1 MKKHNACIARS
12 GIQYYLLSELPN
24 LNLKEIPREYRDMK
38 VFAVYRPSFVLED
51 AKEKFIG
58 KPIRVEHQWIYSEND
73 KDILGHIGNEV
84 KIKHQ
89 KGEVAL
95 YSPLEIDSD
104 EKLPSFKELSPGYEA
119 VNKWQPGV
127 TPSGEEYQIVCT
139 EITNV
144 NHLAIVETA
153 RGGKDMKI
161 LDGGKKMAVHS
172 GLLYFVK
179 KKLSGVNDGND
190 ANSFGSIIDKLTANI
205 KNVSDEE
212 LSGMTESLIKCVKDL
227 PDSDEK
233 EKVIRY
239 IADIPLLKEEDEK
252 VVDEALSCIKES
264 FNSLDSDAVSETM
277 EKKDM
282 ENPKKETEEK
292 KDGLDAKSEV
302 PSATASVSPVQTPT
316 EKKEPAGEPK
326 PEEKKETDGDA
337 ISKLV
342 DAIDSMNKKLDAILG
357 GKKEE
362 PKKEPKEEPKK
373 EEPKEEPKK
382 EEPKADGC
390 GEGGKAPEET
400 PKVEDSAPSS
410 LPQYT
415 QSLGSIEKG
424 YSLDDVF
431 ARLKGKGGK

>member
-24 LNLKEIPREYRDMK
+24 LKLNGIPREYRDLK

-58 KPIRVEHQWIYSEND
+58 KPIRIEHQWIYSEDD
-73 KDILGHIGNEV
+73 KDIIGHIGSEV

-139 EITNV
+139 EITDI

-179 KKLSGVNDGND
+179 KKIKGVNDGND
-190 ANSFGSIIDKLTANI
+190 ANSFGVLIDKLTENI
-205 KNVSDEE
+205 KNISNEE
-212 LSGMTESLIKCVKDL
+212 LSEITEKLIKCVEDL
-227 PDSDEK
+227 PDSNEK

-252 VVDEALSCIKES
+252 VVNEALSCIKES

-282 ENPKKETEEK
+282 ENPQNETEEK
-292 KDGLDAKSEV
+292 KDGLNAKPDV
-302 PSATASVSPVQTPT
+302 PSATASASPVQTPT
-316 EKKEPAGEPK
+316 EANKPADEPK
-326 PEEKKETDGDA
+326 PEEKKELDGDA
-337 ISKLV
+337 ISKLA

-357 GKKEE
+357 EKKEE
-362 PKKEPKEEPKK
+362 SKEVKKDESNTN
-373 EEPKEEPKK
+373 
-382 EEPKADGC
+382 GC
-390 GEGGKAPEET
+390 GEADKAAAEK

-415 QSLGSIEKG
+415 QSLGAIEKG

-431 ARLKGKGGK
+431 ARLKGGK

>member
-24 LNLKEIPREYRDMK
+24 LKLKEIPREYRDLK

-58 KPIRVEHQWIYSEND
+58 KPIRIEHQWIYSEDD
-73 KDILGHIGNEV
+73 KDIIGHIGSEV

-139 EITNV
+139 EITDI

-179 KKLSGVNDGND
+179 KKIKGVNDGND
-190 ANSFGSIIDKLTANI
+190 ANSFGVLIDKLTENI
-205 KNVSDEE
+205 KNISNEE
-212 LSGMTESLIKCVKDL
+212 LSEITEKLIKCVEDL
-227 PDSDEK
+227 PDSNEK

-252 VVDEALSCIKES
+252 VVNEALSCIKES

-282 ENPKKETEEK
+282 ENPKNETEEK
-292 KDGLDAKSEV
+292 KDGLNAKPDVS
-302 PSATASVSPVQTPT
+302 SATANVSSAQTTT
-316 EKKEPAGEPK
+316 EANKSADKPK
-326 PEEKKETDGDA
+326 TEEKKELDGDA
-337 ISKLV
+337 ISKLA

-357 GKKEE
+357 EKKEE
-362 PKKEPKEEPKK
+362 SKEVKKDESNTN
-373 EEPKEEPKK
+373 
-382 EEPKADGC
+382 GC
-390 GEGGKAPEET
+390 GEADKAAAEK

-415 QSLGSIEKG
+415 QSLGAIEKG

-431 ARLKGKGGK
+431 ARLKGGK

>member
-24 LNLKEIPREYRDMK
+24 LKLKEIPREYRDLK

-58 KPIRVEHQWIYSEND
+58 KPIRIEHQWIYSEDD
-73 KDILGHIGNEV
+73 KDIIGHIGSEV
-84 KIKHQ
+84 KIKHI

-95 YSPLEIDSD
+95 YAPLEIDSD

-139 EITNV
+139 EITDV

-179 KKLSGVNDGND
+179 RKLGGINDGND
-190 ANSFGSIIDKLTANI
+190 ANSFGAIIDKLTENI

-252 VVDEALSCIKES
+252 VVNEALSCIKES

-282 ENPKKETEEK
+282 ENPNQEVEKKKEF
-292 KDGLDAKSEV
+292 
-302 PSATASVSPVQTPT
+302 
-316 EKKEPAGEPK
+316 
-326 PEEKKETDGDA
+326 DGDA

-357 GKKEE
+357 EKKEE
-362 PKKEPKEEPKK
+362 PKKEPKKDESQIGGCNNASEEK
-373 EEPKEEPKK
+373 
-382 EEPKADGC
+382 
-390 GEGGKAPEET
+390 
-400 PKVEDSAPSS
+400 PKVEDSLPSS

-415 QSLGSIEKG
+415 QSLGAIEKG

-431 ARLKGKGGK
+431 ARLKGGK

>member
-24 LNLKEIPREYRDMK
+24 LNLKEIPREYRDLK

-58 KPIRVEHQWIYSEND
+58 KPIRIEHQWVYSEND
-73 KDILGHIGNEV
+73 KDIIGHIGNEV

-104 EKLPSFKELSPGYEA
+104 EKLPSFKELSPGYVA

-139 EITNV
+139 EIADV
-144 NHLAIVETA
+144 NHLAIVQTA

-179 KKLSGVNDGND
+179 KKLIGVNDGND
-190 ANSFGSIIDKLTANI
+190 ANSFGAIIDKLTANI

-212 LSGMTESLIKCVKDL
+212 LSGMTEFLIKCVKDL

-239 IADIPLLKEEDEK
+239 IADIPLLKDEDEK
-252 VVDEALSCIKES
+252 VVNEALSCIKES

-282 ENPKKETEEK
+282 DDPKNETEEK
-292 KDGLDAKSEV
+292 KDGLDAKPAT

-316 EKKEPAGEPK
+316 ETKEPADEPK
-326 PEEKKETDGDA
+326 PEEKKELDGDA

-342 DAIDSMNKKLDAILG
+342 DAIDSINKKLDAILG
-357 GKKEE
+357 EKKEE
-362 PKKEPKEEPKK
+362 PKT
-373 EEPKEEPKK
+373 
-382 EEPKADGC
+382 DGS
-390 GEGGKAPEET
+390 GESGKAPE

-415 QSLGSIEKG
+415 QSLGAIEKG

-431 ARLKGKGGK
+431 ARLKGGK

>member
-24 LNLKEIPREYRDMK
+24 LKLNGIPREYRDLK

-58 KPIRVEHQWIYSEND
+58 KPIRIEHQWIYSEDD
-73 KDILGHIGNEV
+73 KDIIGHIGSEV

-161 LDGGKKMAVHS
+161 LDGGKKMAIHS

-179 KKLSGVNDGND
+179 RKLSCINDGND
-190 ANSFGSIIDKLTANI
+190 ANSFGAIIDKLTENI
-205 KNVSDEE
+205 KNISDEE

-252 VVDEALSCIKES
+252 VVNEALSCIKES

-282 ENPKKETEEK
+282 ENPEKEVEEK
-292 KDGLDAKSEV
+292 KDGIDAKPEV

-316 EKKEPAGEPK
+316 ETKEPADESK
-326 PEEKKETDGDA
+326 PEEKKENDGDA

-362 PKKEPKEEPKK
+362 PKEEKK
-373 EEPKEEPKK
+373 EEPKT
-382 EEPKADGC
+382 DGN
-390 GEGGKAPEET
+390 GESGKAPDT

-415 QSLGSIEKG
+415 QSLGAIEKG

-431 ARLKGKGGK
+431 ARLKGGK

>member
-24 LNLKEIPREYRDMK
+24 LNLNEIPREYRDLK

-51 AKEKFIG
+51 AKERFIG
-58 KPIRVEHQWIYSEND
+58 KPIRIEHHCIYSEDD
-73 KDILGHIGNEV
+73 KDIIGHIGNEV

-127 TPSGEEYQIVCT
+127 TPGGEEYQIVCT
-139 EITNV
+139 EITDV
-144 NHLAIVETA
+144 DHLAIVQTA

-179 KKLSGVNDGND
+179 KKLCGVNDGND
-190 ANSFGSIIDKLTANI
+190 ANSFGSIIDKLSANI

-212 LSGMTESLIKCVKDL
+212 LSKITESLIKCVNDL

-252 VVDEALSCIKES
+252 VVNEALSCIKES

-282 ENPKKETEEK
+282 EDPKKVTEEN
-292 KDGLDAKSEV
+292 KDGSNAKPNV

-316 EKKEPAGEPK
+316 ETNKPADEPK
-326 PEEKKETDGDA
+326 PEEKKEIDGDTL
-337 ISKLV
+337 SKLA

-357 GKKEE
+357 EKKEE
-362 PKKEPKEEPKK
+362 SKEVKKDESN
-373 EEPKEEPKK
+373 
-382 EEPKADGC
+382 ANGC
-390 GEGGKAPEET
+390 GEDDKAAAEK

-410 LPQYT
+410 LQQYT
-415 QSLGSIEKG
+415 QSLGAIKKG

-431 ARLKGKGGK
+431 ARLKGGK

>member
-24 LNLKEIPREYRDMK
+24 LQLKEIPREYRDLK

-58 KPIRVEHQWIYSEND
+58 KPIRIEHQCIYSEYD
-73 KDILGHIGNEV
+73 KDIIGHIGSEV

-139 EITNV
+139 EITDI

-179 KKLSGVNDGND
+179 KKLKGVNDGND
-190 ANSFGSIIDKLTANI
+190 ANSFGVIIDKLTENI
-205 KNVSDEE
+205 KNISNEE
-212 LSGMTESLIKCVKDL
+212 LSEITEKLIKCVEDL
-227 PDSDEK
+227 PDSNEK

-252 VVDEALSCIKES
+252 VVNEALSCIKES
-264 FNSLDSDAVSETM
+264 FNSLDSDVVSETM

-282 ENPKKETEEK
+282 ENPKNETEEK
-292 KDGLDAKSEV
+292 KDGLNAKPDV

-316 EKKEPAGEPK
+316 EANKPADEPK
-326 PEEKKETDGDA
+326 PEEKKELDGDA
-337 ISKLV
+337 ISKLA

-357 GKKEE
+357 EKKEE
-362 PKKEPKEEPKK
+362 SKEVKKDESNTN
-373 EEPKEEPKK
+373 
-382 EEPKADGC
+382 GC
-390 GEGGKAPEET
+390 GEADKAAAEKPR
-400 PKVEDSAPSS
+400 VEDSAPSS

-415 QSLGSIEKG
+415 QSLGAIEKG

-431 ARLKGKGGK
+431 ARLKGGK

>member
-24 LNLKEIPREYRDMK
+24 LNLNEIPREYRDLK

-51 AKEKFIG
+51 AKERFIG
-58 KPIRVEHQWIYSEND
+58 KPIRIEHQWIYSEDD
-73 KDILGHIGNEV
+73 KDIIGHIGSEV

-139 EITNV
+139 EITDI

-179 KKLSGVNDGND
+179 RKLGGINDGND
-190 ANSFGSIIDKLTANI
+190 ANSFGAIIDKLTANI
-205 KNVSDEE
+205 KNVSNEE
-212 LSGMTESLIKCVKDL
+212 LSDMTESLIKCVKDL

-252 VVDEALSCIKES
+252 VVNEALSCIKES

-282 ENPKKETEEK
+282 ENPQNETEEK
-292 KDGLDAKSEV
+292 KDGLNAKPDV
-302 PSATASVSPVQTPT
+302 PSATASVSPAQTPT
-316 EKKEPAGEPK
+316 EANKPADEPK
-326 PEEKKETDGDA
+326 PEEKKEIDGDA

-342 DAIDSMNKKLDAILG
+342 DAIDSMNKKLDTILG
-357 GKKEE
+357 E
-362 PKKEPKEEPKK
+362 KK

-390 GEGGKAPEET
+390 GEGDKAPDT

-415 QSLGSIEKG
+415 QSLGAIEKG

-431 ARLKGKGGK
+431 ARLKGGK